1 MFDEPMPPRTR
12 VLSEADQALWAAY
25 ARMIAPL
32 HGRSGEAR
40 PVDGEAPRGESR
52 PKVPPPSAT
61 VQPPHPSPSRVIRPP
76 RSSAS
81 PLAVGGQPGG
91 LDKATWQRF
100 RSGKLPVA
108 RTLDLHGMTV
118 QHAHTALVA
127 FLRNAHAERLR
138 CVEIVTGRG
147 NAETGGVIR
156 RELPFWLNLPDVRPM
171 VLGAAHPHAL
181 NPGSV
186 RLLLRRVR

>member
-1 MFDEPMPPRTR
+1 MAPRAR
-12 VLSEADQALWAAY
+12 VLSEADQALWAVY

-32 HGRSGEAR
+32 PGRVTGHR
-40 PVDGEAPRGESR
+40 PVGSDTSRAQPDPATSSPAVSTPPRSPSPTLIR
-52 PKVPPPSAT
+52 PPPSP
-61 VQPPHPSPSRVIRPP
+61 VP
-76 RSSAS
+76 
-81 PLAVGGQPGG
+81 PLALGDQPGG
-91 LDKATWQRF
+91 LDTATWQRF
-100 RSGKLPVA
+100 RTGKLAPV

-118 QHAHTALVA
+118 QHAHRALVG

-138 CVEIVTGRG
+138 CVEVVTGRG
-147 NAETGGVIR
+147 NGETGGAIR
-156 RELPFWLNLPDVRPM
+156 RELPFWLNQPEIRPL